1 MNGVKLSAVK
11 IIGTLVSCLVVLGC
25 VLPSTRRAHEQHMV
39 QAAAYKT
46 EFDKQVPPGT
56 SLPEVK
62 KFLQAQDRRIL
73 NELPDWGTGQATGEG
88 LLELFQGKSVRW
100 YCGQESVGLSLSF
113 VQNKL
118 VSTSVTSW
126 SFDCP

>member
-1 MNGVKLSAVK
+1 VNGVKLSSVR
-11 IIGTLVSCLVVLGC
+11 IIGALISWLVVVGC
-25 VLPSTRRAHEQHMV
+25 VPPSTRRAHEQHMV

-56 SLPEVK
+56 SLPDVE
-62 KFLQAQDRRIL
+62 KFLQAQDRHIL
-73 NELPDWGTGQATGEG
+73 NKLPDWGTGEG
-88 LLELFQGKSVRW
+88 LLELFQGRSIRW

-118 VSTSVTSW
+118 VSTTVSSW

>member
-1 MNGVKLSAVK
+1 VNSVKVSAARFFGVL
-11 IIGTLVSCLVVLGC
+11 LLCLVIVGC

-46 EFDKQVPPGT
+46 EFDRRVPSGT
-56 SLPEVK
+56 SLPAVRE
-62 KFLQAQDRRIL
+62 FLQAQDRHIL
-73 NELPDWGTGQATGEG
+73 NELPDWGTGEATGQG
-88 LLELFQGKSVRW
+88 LVELFQGKSIRW

-118 VSTSVTSW
+118 VSTSVSSW

>member
-1 MNGVKLSAVK
+1 
-11 IIGTLVSCLVVLGC
+11 
-25 VLPSTRRAHEQHMV
+25 MV

-46 EFDKQVPPGT
+46 EFDRRVPTGT
-56 SLPEVK
+56 SLAAVK
-62 KFLQAQDRRIL
+62 EFLQAQDRHIL
-73 NELPDWGTGQATGEG
+73 NELPDWGTGETTGQG
-88 LLELFQGKSVRW
+88 LVELFQGKSIRW

-118 VSTSVTSW
+118 VSTSVSSW